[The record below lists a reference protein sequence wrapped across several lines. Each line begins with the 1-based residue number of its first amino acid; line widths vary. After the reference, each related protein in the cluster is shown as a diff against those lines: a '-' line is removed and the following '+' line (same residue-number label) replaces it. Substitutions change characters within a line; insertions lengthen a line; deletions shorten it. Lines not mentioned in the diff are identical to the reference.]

1 MKLTLASR
9 MNQIPPYLF
18 AALDARR
25 DAAAARGLDI
35 IDLGIGDPDLP
46 TPRFLVQALARAAR
60 DPATHGYPPY
70 AGTAGLRQA
79 VAQYYRRRFRVRLD
93 PEREV
98 VILIGSKEGI
108 AHLPVALVERG
119 DVVLVPD
126 PGYPVY
132 SMWTRFCGGRV
143 HWMPLREEHGFFP
156 DFRAIPRDVARRSK
170 LAWLCYPNNPTSALA
185 SRAQFEQAIRFARR
199 NNIVLANDNPY
210 AEIYLGKQKPISMLS
225 VPGAREV
232 GVEFGSLSKTFNM
245 CGWRLGWA
253 VGNAEVIAAL
263 KRVKN
268 NTDSGAFTALQRVG
282 EQALQSDFA
291 AVDQH
296 RTIYRQRRDVV
307 LQGLRAAG
315 LAAPSPRATFYI
327 WCPVPAGQTSE
338 GFCTRVLEQTGVLI
352 TPGNGFGPAGEGYFR
367 IALTRDKARLR
378 EAVERIASVEL

>member
-1 MKLTLASR
+1 MKPKLAAR
-9 MNQIPPYLF
+9 MRQIPPYLF
-18 AALDARR
+18 AGLDARR

-35 IDLGIGDPDLP
+35 IDLGVGDPDRP

-79 VAQYYRRRFRVRLD
+79 VADYYRRRFRVRLD

-132 SMWTRFCGGRV
+132 SIWTRFCGGRV
-143 HWMPLREEHGFFP
+143 HWLPLRAEHGFFP
-156 DFRAIPRDVARRSK
+156 DLRSVPRDVARRSK
-170 LAWLCYPNNPTSALA
+170 LLWLCYPNNPTSALA
-185 SRAQFEQAIRFARR
+185 SREQFARAVAFARR
-199 NNIVLANDNPY
+199 HKVVLANDNPY
-210 AEIYLGKQKPISMLS
+210 AEIYLGQRRPISLLS
-225 VPGAREV
+225 VPGARDV

-245 CGWRLGWA
+245 CGWRIGWA
-253 VGNAEVIAAL
+253 AGNADVIAAL

-268 NTDSGAFTALQRVG
+268 NTDSGAFSALQRVG
-282 EQALQSDFA
+282 EEALTSDFK
-291 AVDQH
+291 AVQ
-296 RTIYRQRRDVV
+296 RQRTTYRERRDTVI
-307 LQGLRAAG
+307 AG
-315 LAAPSPRATFYI
+315 LKRAGFEVRSPKATFYV

-338 GFCTRVLEQTGVLI
+338 GFATRVLEETGVVV

-367 IALTRDKARLR
+367 IALTRPRKRLA
-378 EAVERIASVEL
+378 EAMERIKEAMG